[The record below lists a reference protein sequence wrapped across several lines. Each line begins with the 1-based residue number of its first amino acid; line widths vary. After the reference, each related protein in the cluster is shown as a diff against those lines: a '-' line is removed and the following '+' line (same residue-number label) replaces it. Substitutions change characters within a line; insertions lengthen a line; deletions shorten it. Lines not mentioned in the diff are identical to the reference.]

1 MLTWIVESHGEKK
14 QKKIKN
20 EFLKSWNGK
29 LYLHKVLP
37 SSFPQ
42 CSFSFF
48 RAGLFSCWSLNEV
61 TKDGGTAATGS
72 FKALVS

>member
-42 CSFSFF
+42 RSFSFF
-48 RAGLFSCWSLNEV
+48 
-61 TKDGGTAATGS
+61 
-72 FKALVS
+72 ALAFFRVVR